1 MVKFFFM
8 GLVNLDVQSIFW
20 SICKIQI
27 LYYLVDVQSCLFEFF
42 FNGYSL
48 DEIRINIIDREVV
61 GNDYKENSVWEFKNG
76 EVFVREGKWFEVD
89 VFIVSV
95 LYEWR
100 FIIYVIIVI
109 VLILL
114 MGFVYMLVF
123 FFLDDFGE
131 CVGFFVIVLLLLVV
145 YQSMLSEVF
154 LKVLVLQILII
165 SIKVFVD
172 FLISVIIQ
180 MCVIFS

>member
-1 MVKFFFM
+1 M
-8 GLVNLDVQSIFW
+8 
-20 SICKIQI
+20 
-27 LYYLVDVQSCLFEFF
+27 
-42 FNGYSL
+42 

-61 GNDYKENSVWEFKNG
+61 GNGYKENSVWEFKNG

-89 VFIVSV
+89 VFIVSL

-100 FIIYVIIVI
+100 FIIYDVIIVI

-145 YQSMLSEVF
+145 Y
-154 LKVLVLQILII
+154 
-165 SIKVFVD
+165 
-172 FLISVIIQ
+172 
-180 MCVIFS
+180 